1 MARGSTASSAGE
13 VPSALASE
21 PFETTRALVQLE
33 RASMAELTSSMLSLQ
48 PVLEELAMPKVSP
61 YRKPLLPVLMVVCVF
76 CFLPAM
82 SSQTSVPTHPTPIT
96 PEVQWANLPAQPI
109 GANDL
114 ISVSVYDAPELT
126 RTVRVGAD
134 GFVRLPMLKQRLKA
148 QGLMPGE
155 LESAIAKALQDE
167 KIIVDP
173 FVTITVAE
181 YNSHPISVAGAV
193 KQPLTFQATGSV
205 TLLEAIT
212 RAGGLA
218 PEAGPEILVTRT
230 QPGADG
236 ASSALI
242 QRILVKGLIDAA
254 DPALNVALTGGEE
267 IRVPESGKVYVIGNV
282 KMPGA
287 YPVGDS
293 TDSTVLKIL
302 ALSQGLM
309 PYAAK
314 EAYIYRREANG
325 SKNEI
330 TIPLTKIMERKA
342 PDATLLAN
350 DILYVPDNKGRRMT
364 LGALEKVLLLATGA
378 GAAAIYVLH

>member
-1 MARGSTASSAGE
+1 
-13 VPSALASE
+13 
-21 PFETTRALVQLE
+21 
-33 RASMAELTSSMLSLQ
+33 
-48 PVLEELAMPKVSP
+48 
-61 YRKPLLPVLMVVCVF
+61 
-76 CFLPAM
+76 
-82 SSQTSVPTHPTPIT
+82 
-96 PEVQWANLPAQPI
+96 
-109 GANDL
+109 
-114 ISVSVYDAPELT
+114 VYDAPELT
-126 RTVRVGAD
+126 RTVRVSTD
-134 GFVRLPMLKQRLKA
+134 GFVRLPMLKQRVKT

-155 LESAIAKALQDE
+155 LELAIAKALQDE
-167 KIIVDP
+167 QIIVDP
-173 FVTITVAE
+173 FVTVTVAE

-193 KQPLTFQATGSV
+193 KLPLTFQATGPV

-230 QPGADG
+230 QPGPDG
-236 ASSALI
+236 TSSALV

-254 DPALNVALTGGEE
+254 DPALNIVLNGGEE

-287 YPVGDS
+287 FPMGDG
-293 TDSTVLKIL
+293 TETTVLKML

-314 EAYIYRREANG
+314 EAYIYRREGNG

-330 TIPLTKIMERKA
+330 PIPLSKIMERKA
-342 PDATLLAN
+342 PDTPLLAN

-364 LGALEKVLLLATGA
+364 LGALEKAVMIA
-378 GAAAIYVLH
+378 GGLGSALIYVYR

>member
-1 MARGSTASSAGE
+1 MPKAPPDRKT
-13 VPSALASE
+13 L
-21 PFETTRALVQLE
+21 ALVLIF
-33 RASMAELTSSMLSLQ
+33 
-48 PVLEELAMPKVSP
+48 
-61 YRKPLLPVLMVVCVF
+61 VCVS
-76 CFLPAM
+76 CFPPIV
-82 SSQTSVPTHPTPIT
+82 SGQTRPTAA
-96 PEVQWANLPAQPI
+96 PETQGANLPAQAI

-114 ISVSVYDAPELT
+114 IAVSVYDAPELT
-126 RTVRVGAD
+126 RTVRVSAD
-134 GFVRLPMLKQRLKA
+134 GFVRLPMLKQRVKA

-167 KIIVDP
+167 QIIVDP
-173 FVTITVAE
+173 FVTVTVAE

-193 KQPLTFQATGSV
+193 RQPLTFQATGPV

-230 QPGADG
+230 QPGPDG
-236 ASSALI
+236 TASALV

-254 DPALNVALTGGEE
+254 DPALNIVLSGGEE
-267 IRVPESGKVYVIGNV
+267 IRVPESGKVYVVGNV

-287 YPVGDS
+287 YPMGDG
-293 TDSTVLKIL
+293 TETTVLKIM

-314 EAYIYRREANG
+314 EAYIYRREGNG

-330 TIPLTKIMERKA
+330 PIPLSKIMERKA
-342 PDATLLAN
+342 PDTPLLAN
-350 DILYVPDNKGRRMT
+350 DILYVPDNKTRRMT
-364 LGALEKVLLLATGA
+364 VGTLEKLMIVGTVATGA
-378 GAAAIYVLH
+378 IIYTVLR

>member
-1 MARGSTASSAGE
+1 
-13 VPSALASE
+13 VP
-21 PFETTRALVQLE
+21 PD
-33 RASMAELTSSMLSLQ
+33 
-48 PVLEELAMPKVSP
+48 
-61 YRKPLLPVLMVVCVF
+61 RKPLLLVLISICIS
-76 CFLPAM
+76 CFLPV
-82 SSQTSVPTHPTPIT
+82 TSAQIQPTVAASET
-96 PEVQWANLPAQPI
+96 QGANLPAQPI

-114 ISVSVYDAPELT
+114 IAISVYDAAELT
-126 RTVRVGAD
+126 RTVRVSAD
-134 GFVRLPMLKQRLKA
+134 GFIRLPMLKKRVKA
-148 QGLMPGE
+148 QGLMPAE

-167 KIIVDP
+167 QIIVDP

-193 KQPLTFQATGSV
+193 KQPLTFQATGPV

-212 RAGGLA
+212 RAGGLS
-218 PEAGPEILVTRT
+218 PEAGPEILVSRTR
-230 QPGADG
+230 PDPNGAP
-236 ASSALI
+236 AALV

-254 DPALNVALTGGEE
+254 DPALNVVLNGGEE

-287 YPVGDS
+287 FPVGDG
-293 TDSTVLKIL
+293 TESTVLKML

-314 EAYIYRREANG
+314 EAYIYRREGNG

-330 TIPLTKIMERKA
+330 AIPLSKIMERKA
-342 PDATLLAN
+342 PDTPLLAN

-364 LGALEKVLLLATGA
+364 LGALDKIVTF
-378 GAAAIYVLH
+378 GAAAGATALAYGVVR